1 MTERNASRKALTRDR
16 HKRPFKSV
24 AAGTFKMSVVE
35 LETRGASVANDQ
47 GTNWGHVA
55 SVSIVN
61 GDVLTRFAVRAVLV
75 SR

>member
-1 MTERNASRKALTRDR
+1 
-16 HKRPFKSV
+16 
-24 AAGTFKMSVVE
+24 MSVVE